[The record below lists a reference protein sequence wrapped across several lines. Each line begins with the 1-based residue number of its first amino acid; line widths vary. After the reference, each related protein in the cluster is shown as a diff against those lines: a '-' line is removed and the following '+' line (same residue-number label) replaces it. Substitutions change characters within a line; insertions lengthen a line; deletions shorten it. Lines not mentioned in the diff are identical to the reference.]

1 MAGHFNTVGTD
12 GGWRL
17 LSSRYGYDEHYNK
30 EEKQEDGPT
39 EEAAEEEHVGY
50 GIGGGAVA
58 ASMRIKRRGG

>member
-1 MAGHFNTVGTD
+1 M
-12 GGWRL
+12 
-17 LSSRYGYDEHYNK
+17 SSRYGYDEHDDK